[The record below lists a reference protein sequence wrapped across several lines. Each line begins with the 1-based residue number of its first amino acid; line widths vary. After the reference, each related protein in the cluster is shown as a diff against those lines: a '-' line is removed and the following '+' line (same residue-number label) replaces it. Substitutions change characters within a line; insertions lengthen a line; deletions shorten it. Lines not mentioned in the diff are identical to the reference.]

1 MQKNYLIVGGSSGI
15 GLATVNHLLSK
26 DHLVT
31 NLSRE
36 KRGLSESKNLS
47 YLPFD
52 VTKDSLPQISGALD
66 GIAYFPGTINLK
78 PIASLKK
85 EDFFHDFEINAFGA
99 FKVIQAYLPLL
110 KKERSSIVLL
120 SSIAA
125 SKGFPFHCS
134 IGCAKAAV
142 EGLVKSLAAELAPSI
157 RVNAVAPSIT
167 STPLASQ
174 ILNQKEK
181 IDALAKKHP
190 LHSIGSVDNIS
201 SVVCFLLSE
210 ESNWITGQII
220 HVDGGYSTLSS

>member
-1 MQKNYLIVGGSSGI
+1 M
-15 GLATVNHLLSK
+15 
-26 DHLVT
+26 
-31 NLSRE
+31 E
-36 KRGLSESKNLS
+36 
-47 YLPFD
+47 
-52 VTKDSLPQISGALD
+52 
-66 GIAYFPGTINLK
+66 NLK
-78 PIASLKK
+78 
-85 EDFFHDFEINAFGA
+85 ERRHFHDFEINAFGA

>member
-15 GLATVNHLLSK
+15 GLATVNQLLSK

-31 NLSRE
+31 SLSRE
-36 KRGLSESKNLS
+36 KRELKESKNLS
-47 YLPFD
+47 YFPFD
-52 VTKDSLPQISGALD
+52 VTKDPFPQIQGPLD

-78 PIASLKK
+78 PISSLKK
-85 EDFFHDFEINAFGA
+85 EDFFHDFEINAYGA
-99 FKVIQAYLPLL
+99 FKVIQSCLPLL
-110 KKERSSIVLL
+110 KKEKSSIVLL

-125 SKGFPFHCS
+125 TKGFPFHCS
-134 IGCAKAAV
+134 IGCAKGAV

-167 STPLASQ
+167 NTPLASQ

-181 IDALAKKHP
+181 IEALAKKHP
-190 LHSIGSVDNIS
+190 LHTIGSVDNIS
-201 SVVCFLLSE
+201 NMVCFLLSE
-210 ESNWITGQII
+210 DSDWITGQII